1 MVNGQERR
9 ALRAALDSVDLM
21 LGGRTSLIAVVVAAA
36 LCLAPF
42 RGEAAMA
49 DTPPA
54 DLVPSQSPPSTVGP
68 VLSFK
73 LPYLEHRIHDPN
85 AQDVAQHA
93 AGHAPLLIFLPATGE
108 VPSQYREFLAT
119 AVSVGY
125 SVLGLDYWNTGM
137 SVTRTC
143 RGDPRCYT
151 QLQQNRLSG
160 SDASRFS
167 RVGTA
172 NSILHRFGAAIEYL
186 QTLDPQGDWGRY
198 LLDGHPVWKNVV
210 FAGHSQGGGESAY
223 IGHLHKLQGVLMF
236 SSPVETFGDV
246 SASWMDT
253 RGATPPSRM
262 YGFDDVHDIY
272 FTRITGSWR
281 RLHMGD
287 PDPQRA
293 SAVPT
298 GSHVMLSSLDIGGPL
313 HSHGRS
319 VDDGGPRT
327 EKGTMTFA
335 PTWAWMLEQV
345 R

>member
-1 MVNGQERR
+1 MP
-9 ALRAALDSVDLM
+9 
-21 LGGRTSLIAVVVAAA
+21 GGRTSLLAAAVAVVVALVALPGHAA
-36 LCLAPF
+36 I
-42 RGEAAMA
+42 A
-49 DTPPA
+49 DPPPA
-54 DLVPSQSPPSTVGP
+54 DLVQSQSPPSTVGP

-93 AGHAPLLIFLPATGE
+93 AGHAPLLIFLPATGQ

-119 AVSVGY
+119 AVLVGY

-143 RGDPRCYT
+143 RTDPRCYT
-151 QLQQNRLSG
+151 ELQQNRLSG

-167 RVGTA
+167 RVGVA
-172 NSILHRFGAAIEYL
+172 NSILRRFSAAIEYL

-198 LLDGHPVWKNVV
+198 VVDGHPVWKNVV

-223 IGHLHKLQGVLMF
+223 IAHLHKVQGVLMF
-236 SSPVETFGDV
+236 SSPVETFGNV
-246 SASWMDT
+246 AASWMAT
-253 RGATPPSRM
+253 PGATPPSRM
-262 YGFDDVHDIY
+262 YGLDDIHDIY

-281 RLHMGD
+281 RLHLGD
-287 PDPQRA
+287 PDPKKA

-298 GSHVMLSSLDIGGPL
+298 GSHVLLSGLDIGDPL

-327 EKGTMTFA
+327 AKGTMTFA
-335 PTWAWMLEQV
+335 PTWTWMLEQV